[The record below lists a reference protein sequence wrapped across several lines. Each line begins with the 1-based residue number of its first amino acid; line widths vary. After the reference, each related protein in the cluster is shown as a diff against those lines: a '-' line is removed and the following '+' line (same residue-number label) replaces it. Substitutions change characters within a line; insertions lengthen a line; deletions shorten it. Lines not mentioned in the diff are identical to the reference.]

1 MNKYEFQW
9 NSEEKKIARKAF
21 EKAYETEMAEIKSS
35 LLEKTAKAITP
46 KDIWAIHDFLSKRRN
61 LIDAKY
67 DYRYSKL
74 ILVFSRLIK
83 ENYISLEELTGL
95 SDEKLEMIKSIL
107 SLE

>member
-1 MNKYEFQW
+1 MNKHEFQW
-9 NSEEKKIARKAF
+9 SSEEKKIARQSF
-21 EKAYETEMAEIKSS
+21 EKAYENEMEEIKFL
-35 LLEKTAKAITP
+35 LLEKTAKANTP
-46 KDIWAIHDFLSKRRN
+46 KDIWAIHDFLFKRRN
-61 LIDAKY
+61 SIDEKY